1 MIIPGQSLTS
11 EPKNAPYENPPE
23 LTTPEDAIEW
33 HLDRLTQDDKVSS
46 LLEAMELGMDV
57 VTLTEGLLRGAVVD
71 GRHSIDIS
79 LIIAPV
85 VHEFIKSTA
94 DKAGVDY
101 DEGIPDDTAERVKVK
116 YEINVR
122 KAKKY
127 LAEYEGEDD
136 TDVPEMDDVSEEV
149 SMDET
154 IEETEAAPAG
164 LMSRMSKLEGGM

>member
-23 LTTPEDAIEW
+23 ITTPEDAIEW
-33 HLDRLTQDDKVSS
+33 HLDRLTQDDKFSS
-46 LLEAMELGMDV
+46 LLDAMELGMDV

-94 DKAGVDY
+94 DKAGIDY
-101 DEGIPDDTAERVKVK
+101 DEGIPDDTEERKNVQ
-116 YEINVR
+116 YEINEVKAR
-122 KAKKY
+122 KM
-127 LAEYEGEDD
+127 LAEYEED
-136 TDVPEMDDVSEEV
+136 TDGPDMDDVEEETEV
-149 SMDET
+149 EET

-164 LMSRMSKLEGGM
+164 LMSRMSKLEGGV

>member
-33 HLDRLTQDDKVSS
+33 HLDRLTQDDKFSS
-46 LLEAMELGMDV
+46 LLDAMELGMDV

-94 DKAGVDY
+94 DKAGIDY
-101 DEGIPDDTAERVKVK
+101 DEGIPDDTEERNKVQ
-116 YEINVR
+116 YAINSR
-122 KAKKY
+122 KAKKM
-127 LAEYEGEDD
+127 LAEYEEKSGVE
-136 TDVPEMDDVSEEV
+136 TDEPEMDVVAEEV
-149 SMDET
+149 EET
-154 IEETEAAPAG
+154 IEETEAVPAG
-164 LMSRMSKLEGGM
+164 LMSRMSKLEGGI